1 MVLPLIV
8 LLFIKAESVRF
19 SNFCGHT
26 PYMDPLHIKIGVV
39 SFDTP
44 IFVSSG
50 TFGYGQ
56 EASDLV
62 DLEGIGAIITK
73 SIGATIRQ
81 GNPSPRIFETT
92 ACMLNSIGLQNVGVK
107 VFVQEKLPFLRGLGT
122 RTI

>member
-1 MVLPLIV
+1 
-8 LLFIKAESVRF
+8 
-19 SNFCGHT
+19 
-26 PYMDPLHIKIGVV
+26 MDPLHIKIGAV

-44 IFVSSG
+44 IFVASG

-92 ACMLNSIGLQNVGVK
+92 AGMLNSIGLQNVGVK

-122 RTI
+122 RTIVNVAGRTIDEFEEV